1 MKEIFEDIIRH
12 NRWKKHPCGPGSTF
26 AYTENLRLNLGK
38 FLEKH
43 NITSMVDAPCG
54 DYSWMNVTKLPSIEK
69 YIGGDIVEFLL
80 NNNQKK
86 YPEIY
91 FQKLD
96 LTCDQLPDVDL
107 LFCRDCLL
115 HLSFEDIDKVFK
127 NISQNNVK
135 YILLS
140 NWYEDAENTR
150 DIQTGNARY
159 INFLESPFN
168 FTNPIDSIIDF
179 VDGFPHR
186 KMVLWPKEVIDNY
199 VKGKE

>member
-1 MKEIFEDIIRH
+1 MKEIFEDIIKN

-26 AYTENLRLNLGK
+26 VYTENLRLNLGK

-54 DYSWMNVTKLPSIEK
+54 DYSWMHVTSLPSITT
-69 YIGGDIVEFLL
+69 YIGGDIVDFLL
-80 NNNQKK
+80 DDNKNK
-86 YPEIY
+86 YPDIC

-115 HLSFEDIDKVFK
+115 HLSFEDINKVFK
-127 NISQNNVK
+127 NISRSNIK

-140 NWYEDAENTR
+140 NWYEDAENVR

-159 INFLESPFN
+159 LNFLEAPFN
-168 FTNPIDSIIDF
+168 FKNPIDSIVDF
-179 VDGFPHR
+179 VDGFPRR
-186 KMVLWPKEVIDNY
+186 KMLLWPKEIIDNY
-199 VKGKE
+199 IKGKE